1 MSGAVD
7 NSVHEMWQLN
17 RVPSESDA
25 CEVNL
30 IWSTGIL
37 AGLTTVASRASLPQR
52 VPGGIIQTMM
62 KRWTA
67 LLTLLLALAACSPLT
82 DARSITL
89 VVDGETREVTT
100 EAVTVRDLLEET
112 DIALD
117 DNDRVAPAEPT
128 LIDSAMTVRV
138 IRVETKTE
146 TEQRE
151 IPYDRR
157 TVHDASIPV
166 GESQLLEPGITGIE
180 ELTYRVT
187 LEDGVE
193 VDRLLVRQ
201 ETLREPRTEVILVGA
216 QKEQKSVPVTGTI
229 AYIANHN
236 AWLIEKTTLNRRR
249 LTHRGDLDG
258 RVFSLST
265 DGTHLLFTRAP
276 TETGQTVPLN
286 TAWVLDTS
294 TADAEPVR
302 LDVDSILWAAW
313 EPGCPVSRSGNRCLI
328 AYTRGLRA
336 EGNPGWRA
344 ENDLWV
350 ARLRPSTGSLS
361 AKRELLE
368 PSDGGAYNWWGTRY
382 TWSPDGRRLGY
393 AQADEVGLIRVYDG
407 QRGTLYRFS
416 PYRTYAPWVWTPTVA
431 WSPDG
436 EYVVTTLHGPAPT
449 GEAPEDSPVFDVWV
463 LSADGTITAELS
475 SEAGMWSAPAFAP
488 RTGAI
493 AFGRARSPYASHTS
507 SYDLY
512 LMDRDGSDRR
522 RIFPADDEP
531 GLEYPEIAWS
541 PAGDPI
547 VAVYQEN
554 LYLIG
559 VSGDDVHQLTISG
572 GVTAVEWQ
580 PGRAGGNIDNS
591 SPPGEEDEEPSQD
604 LRGDLNNEPIPD

>member
-1 MSGAVD
+1 
-7 NSVHEMWQLN
+7 
-17 RVPSESDA
+17 
-25 CEVNL
+25 
-30 IWSTGIL
+30 
-37 AGLTTVASRASLPQR
+37 
-52 VPGGIIQTMM
+52 MM
-62 KRWTA
+62 KRWA
-67 LLTLLLALAACSPLT
+67 ALLALLLVLTACSPLT
-82 DARSITL
+82 EARDVTL
-89 VVDGETREVTT
+89 VVDGEIREVTT
-100 EAVTVRDLLEET
+100 EAVTVRDLLEEA

-117 DNDRVAPAEPT
+117 ANDRVAPAEPT
-128 LIDSAMTVRV
+128 LIDSAMTVEV
-138 IRVETKTE
+138 IRVETRTE
-146 TEQRE
+146 TEERE

-157 TVHDASIPV
+157 TVHDTSIPV

-180 ELTYRVT
+180 ELTYRIT
-187 LEDGVE
+187 LENGVE

-216 QKEQKSVPVTGTI
+216 QKEQEPVPVTGTI
-229 AYIANHN
+229 AYIANQN
-236 AWLIEKTTLNRRR
+236 AWLIENTSLNRRR

-265 DGTHLLFTRAP
+265 DGTHLLFSRAP
-276 TETGQTVPLN
+276 TETEQSAPLN
-286 TAWVLDTS
+286 TVWVLDTS

-302 LDVDSILWAAW
+302 LDVDSLLWAAW
-313 EPGCPVSRSGNRCLI
+313 EPGCAVSRSEDRCLI

-350 ARLRPSTGSLS
+350 ARLRPSTGTLS

-368 PSDGGAYNWWGTRY
+368 PTQEGSYNWWGTRY

-393 AQADEVGLIRVYDG
+393 ARADEIGLIRVYDG
-407 QRGTLYRFS
+407 QREVLHRFP

-436 EYVVTTLHGPAPT
+436 GYIVTTLHGPAPT
-449 GEAPEDSPVFDVWV
+449 GEAPEDSPVFDVWA

-475 SEAGMWSAPAFAP
+475 SEAGMWSAPVYAP
-488 RTGAI
+488 ARGTI

-507 SYDLY
+507 RYDLY
-512 LMDRDGSDRR
+512 VMDRDGSDRR
-522 RIFPADDEP
+522 RIFPADDEL

-541 PAGDPI
+541 PAADQI

-559 VSGDDVHQLTISG
+559 ASGADVHQVTVSG
-572 GVTAVEWQ
+572 GVAAVRWR
-580 PGRAGGNIDNS
+580 PGRTDRSTDGS
-591 SPPGEEDEEPSQD
+591 SPPAEADEENTQD
-604 LRGDLNNEPIPD
+604 RRGDLRHEPIPD